1 MRPIFVA
8 TILCALGA
16 SALAQDDTAKPAPA
30 PAATKKVKAAKP
42 PADDIIVIN
51 AGGDV
56 SYANGWNGEDV
67 CDKMGAELFASI
79 RPLLAQGDLN
89 FANLETPFTEAT
101 PAVQKEFII
110 VSKPHRLKWL
120 TDAGFNLFSNAN
132 NHSMDAGKQ
141 GLQDTL
147 ALLASLT
154 SEERPLVW
162 AGTGVTSDEAKEVK
176 IFTPK
181 GKRTKVAFMALG
193 NNGSNLVA
201 SVYAKDVPERIKAAA
216 ASADVVIVSAHHG
229 TEYQHVP
236 SPETVRMYHGFIDA
250 GAKIVFAHHPHVIQ
264 GVERYNGGVIFY
276 SLGNLSFNSKTKR
289 HHETGAK
296 LYSML
301 GRVVVKNG
309 QIDSVGAFPLYANNT
324 EPLVVG
330 GEKLMPRHAQPQLLT
345 GAFANKVLEDLVTWS
360 RKIPSKAPPTAYTS
374 AFDALVVG
382 DGAPPAV
389 ATAPAASPAPAGTGT
404 GPAQAAPTDT
414 P

>member
-1 MRPIFVA
+1 M
-8 TILCALGA
+8 
-16 SALAQDDTAKPAPA
+16 
-30 PAATKKVKAAKP
+30 KAAKP
-42 PADDIIVIN
+42 PADDVIVIN

-56 SYANGWNGEDV
+56 SYANGWNGDEDV

-141 GLQDTL
+141 GLEDTL
-147 ALLASLT
+147 ALLT
-154 SEERPLVW
+154 SMNNEERPLVW
-162 AGTGVTSDEAKEVK
+162 AGTGVTSDDQGGRS
-176 IFTPK
+176 TSPP
-181 GKRTKVAFMALG
+181 R
-193 NNGSNLVA
+193 
-201 SVYAKDVPERIKAAA
+201 
-216 ASADVVIVSAHHG
+216 ASAPSSPSWRWATTAPTWWPRSTPRTCPSASRPPPPAP
-229 TEYQHVP
+229 TSSSCRRTTARSTSTCRRP
-236 SPETVRMYHGFIDA
+236 RRCACITASSTPAPR
-250 GAKIVFAHHPHVIQ
+250 IVFAHHPHVIQ

-289 HHETGAK
+289 HHEKGAK

-330 GEKLMPRHAQPQLLT
+330 DEKLMPRHAQPQLLT
-345 GAFANKVLEDLVTWS
+345 GAFANKVLDLVTWS
-360 RKIPSKAPPTAYTS
+360 RKSRPRRRRPRTAER
-374 AFDALVVG
+374 ARQPG
-382 DGAPPAV
+382 RG
-389 ATAPAASPAPAGTGT
+389 
-404 GPAQAAPTDT
+404 
-414 P
+414 